1 MMDVEQDL
9 SLTNNKPEIAYE
21 PLPTITELEFLNINK
36 EINSMMGEISE
47 ELGNYDILLNNP
59 NHAGTSASGQINNQR
74 ENSLS
79 NNLDNL
85 SNSNFGMNINSQANN
100 NPQGIYLIKLK

>member
-1 MMDVEQDL
+1 MDVEQDL
-9 SLTNNKPEIAYE
+9 STNNKPEITYE

-59 NHAGTSASGQINNQR
+59 NCQIKENN
-74 ENSLS
+74 
-79 NNLDNL
+79 NNITNADNL
-85 SNSNFGMNINSQANN
+85 SNTNFCVNNKSKFNKYKKIITYQQIKTSINQ
-100 NPQGIYLIKLK
+100 I

>member
-1 MMDVEQDL
+1 MDVEQDL
-9 SLTNNKPEIAYE
+9 STNNKPDITYE

-59 NHAGTSASGQINNQR
+59 NSQINNNNKENNTIMNNNNNNFNENLTNANLVQ
-74 ENSLS
+74 NSLMS
-79 NNLDNL
+79 YQ
-85 SNSNFGMNINSQANN
+85 SK
-100 NPQGIYLIKLK
+100 LILIIK